1 MPLSMPSSPASRDRS
16 FSGSVVASSGMARL
30 MSEMALREGEV
41 PDRLDAPLAATPVHQ
56 IGADAFLLSLP
67 MGLAFHYR
75 RGAGTVFRRWPG
87 VGDDAV
93 ALFFEGTVL
102 GAIAWLNG
110 FVPLRAS
117 AVLHGGKVHAFA
129 GPAGAGKSTLAAALA
144 RRGMALC
151 ADEVLIL
158 DPGDPTRIVALPA
171 MDRAKLWGDAL
182 ALADYAAGPAIRPGI
197 DKFHAPDVPV
207 APRTPLPLHRLYFL
221 ENGAEGVPGIVAI
234 PPSGMLERLASAW
247 YRPQL
252 FYPLVGPDRAFETAT
267 RLARAVP
274 MARFHRPL
282 PPATFSAAVDMVAA
296 HIHADG

>member
-1 MPLSMPSSPASRDRS
+1 M
-16 FSGSVVASSGMARL
+16 VRL
-30 MSEMALREGEV
+30 AGEMALREGDV
-41 PDRLDAPLAATPVHQ
+41 PAALDAPLAGTPVHQ
-56 IGADAFLLSLP
+56 ISADAFLFSLP

-158 DPGDPTRIVALPA
+158 DPDDPARIVVLPGA
-171 MDRAKLWGDAL
+171 GRVKLWRGAL
-182 ALADYAAGPAIRPGI
+182 DLTGCEAGPAVRPGI
-197 DKFHAPDVPV
+197 DKFHVPDLPV
-207 APRTPLPLHRLYFL
+207 APRAPLPLHRLYFL
-221 ENGAEGVPGIVAI
+221 ENGAQGAPGIAAI
-234 PPSGMLERLASAW
+234 PPSDMLERLACAW

-274 MARFHRPL
+274 MARFHGSRS
-282 PPATFSAAVDMVAA
+282 PARFAATVAMIAA

>member
-1 MPLSMPSSPASRDRS
+1 M
-16 FSGSVVASSGMARL
+16 VRL
-30 MSEMALREGEV
+30 TDELALCEGDV
-41 PDRLDAPLAATPVHQ
+41 PDRLDAPLAGTPVHQ
-56 IGADAFLLSLP
+56 ISADAFLLSLP

-129 GPAGAGKSTLAAALA
+129 GATGMGKSTLAAALA

-158 DPGDPTRIVALPA
+158 DPGDSTAGVVALPG
-171 MDRAKLWGDAL
+171 MDRFKLWGDAL
-182 ALADYAAGPAIRPGI
+182 ALAGCDAGPAVRPSI
-197 DKFHAPDVPV
+197 DRFHLPDLPV
-207 APRTPLPLHRLYFL
+207 APRAALPLHRLYFL
-221 ENGAEGVPGIVAI
+221 EGADGAFGIAAI
-234 PPSGMLERLASAW
+234 PPSATLERLASSW

-252 FYPLVGPDRAFETAT
+252 FYPLVGPDHAFETAT
-267 RLARAVP
+267 RLARSIT
-274 MARFHRPL
+274 MARFDRSRA
-282 PPATFSAAVDMVAA
+282 PASFAAAVDLVAA
-296 HIHADG
+296 HIHAAA

>member
-1 MPLSMPSSPASRDRS
+1 
-16 FSGSVVASSGMARL
+16 MARL
-30 MSEMALREGEV
+30 MGELALSEGDV

-75 RGAGTVFRRWPG
+75 RRAGTVFRRWPG

-110 FVPLRAS
+110 LVPLRAS

-129 GPAGAGKSTLAAALA
+129 GSAGAGKSTLAVALA

-158 DPGDPTRIVALPA
+158 DPEDPARIVALPA
-171 MDRAKLWGDAL
+171 GDRAKLWGAAL
-182 ALADYAAGPAIRPGI
+182 ALTGCDAGLAVRPGI
-197 DKFHAPDVPV
+197 DKFPVIDLPV
-207 APRTPLPLHRLYFL
+207 APRVPLPLDRLYFL
-221 ENGAEGVPGIVAI
+221 ESGAQGTPGIAAI
-234 PPSGMLERLASAW
+234 PPSDRLERLASAW

-252 FYPLVGPDRAFETAT
+252 FYPLVGPDHAFETAT
-267 RLARAVP
+267 RLAGAIS
-274 MARFHRPL
+274 MARFDRART
-282 PPATFSAAVDMVAA
+282 PATFADEVDTIAA
-296 HIHADG
+296 HIHARA

>member
-1 MPLSMPSSPASRDRS
+1 
-16 FSGSVVASSGMARL
+16 MARL
-30 MSEMALREGEV
+30 MGELALSEGDV

-87 VGDDAV
+87 VGDDAM

-110 FVPLRAS
+110 LVPLRAA

-158 DPGDPTRIVALPA
+158 DPADPARILVLPA
-171 MDRAKLWGDAL
+171 LDRAKLWGDAL
-182 ALADYAAGPAIRPGI
+182 ALAGCIAGPAVRPGI
-197 DKFHAPDVPV
+197 DKFHVPDVPV
-207 APRTPLPLHRLYFL
+207 ALRVPLPLDRLYFL
-221 ENGAEGVPGIVAI
+221 ESGAQGMPGIAAI
-234 PPSGMLERLASAW
+234 PPSDRLERLASAW

-252 FYPLVGPDRAFETAT
+252 FYPLVGPDHAFEAAT
-267 RLARAVP
+267 RLAGAIS
-274 MARFHRPL
+274 MARFDRAHTT
-282 PPATFSAAVDMVAA
+282 ATFADEVAMIAA
-296 HIHADG
+296 HIHARA

>member
-1 MPLSMPSSPASRDRS
+1 
-16 FSGSVVASSGMARL
+16 MARL
-30 MSEMALREGEV
+30 MGELALSEGEV

-93 ALFFEGTVL
+93 TLFFEGAVL

-117 AVLHGGKVHAFA
+117 AVLHGGKVHGFA
-129 GPAGAGKSTLAAALA
+129 GSAGAGKSTLAAALA

-158 DPGDPTRIVALPA
+158 DPDDPTRIVIFPA

-182 ALADYAAGPAIRPGI
+182 ALAGCIAGPAVRPGI
-197 DKFHAPDVPV
+197 DKFHVPDVPV
-207 APRTPLPLHRLYFL
+207 APRTPLPFHRLYFL
-221 ENGAEGVPGIVAI
+221 ENGTQGMPGIAAI
-234 PPSGMLERLASAW
+234 PPSDMLERLASAW
-247 YRPQL
+247 YRPQF
-252 FYPLVGPDRAFETAT
+252 FYPLVGPDHAFETAT
-267 RLARAVP
+267 RLARAIP
-274 MARFHRPL
+274 MARFHRSL
-282 PPATFSAAVDMVAA
+282 TPATFSAAVNMVAA
-296 HIHADG
+296 HISADG